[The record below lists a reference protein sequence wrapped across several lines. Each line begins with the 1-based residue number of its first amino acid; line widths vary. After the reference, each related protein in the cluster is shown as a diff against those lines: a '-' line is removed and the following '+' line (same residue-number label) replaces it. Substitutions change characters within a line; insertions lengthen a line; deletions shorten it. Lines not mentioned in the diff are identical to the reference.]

1 MKVCFLVVFLFLGII
16 STGRVNIFNQSLT
29 DSSLNIFYI
38 GIDNKIKVKGVGY
51 GVSQTSLSVS
61 GGGGTLSKSG
71 TGEYIVRVSSP
82 GTCELFYTENRK
94 IIFKKSFNVEIFD
107 FEPLATVSGMR
118 DTTIRANRIL
128 INPFLTVIMPGCYL
142 RHGSIVTSFNAS
154 FIQQGDSTVTFS
166 AGNKLSEEQLKAIKE
181 LNSGDK
187 IYFDEIRAIGPDDR
201 GNKLKPFWI
210 KIL

>member
-1 MKVCFLVVFLFLGII
+1 MKLGFLFTLLFWGII
-16 STGRVNIFNQSLT
+16 SVAQVNIFNESLT
-29 DSSLNIFYI
+29 DSSINIFYV
-38 GIDNKIKVKGVGY
+38 GIENKIKLKITNY
-51 GVSQTSLSVS
+51 RTSNESLTIS
-61 GGGGTLSKSG
+61 GGGGTLTKLG
-71 TGEYIVRVSSP
+71 TDEYIVRVSST
-82 GTCELFYTENRK
+82 GTCELFYSENKK

-118 DTTIRANRIL
+118 DTTIRTTRIL

-142 RHGSIVTSFNAS
+142 RHGFIVTSFNAT

-187 IYFDEIRAIGPDDR
+187 IYFDKIRALGPDDR
-201 GNKLKPFWI
+201 GNTLKPFWI